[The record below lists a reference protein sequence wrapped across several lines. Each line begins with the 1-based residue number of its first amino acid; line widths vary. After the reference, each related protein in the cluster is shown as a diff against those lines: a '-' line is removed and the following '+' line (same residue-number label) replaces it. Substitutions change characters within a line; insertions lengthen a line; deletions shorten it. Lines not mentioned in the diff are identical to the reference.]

1 MGFWIFM
8 SLMVLL
14 MPVMLIVI
22 GVIYMKKAPSEIN
35 NLSGYRT
42 RRSMKNK
49 ETWDFAH
56 RVYGKASLIIGA
68 VSAPLFFIPMLF
80 FINKDN
86 NAVSVAALV
95 IISIEMIPLF
105 LSFIPVEISLK
116 KNFDENGNK
125 IEVPK
130 NENK

>member
-1 MGFWIFM
+1 M

-22 GVIYMKKAPSEIN
+22 GIIYMKNAPSEIN
-35 NLSGYRT
+35 SLSGYRT

-49 ETWDFAH
+49 ETWEFAH
-56 RVYGKASLIIGA
+56 KIYGKASLIIGA
-68 VSAPLFFIPMLF
+68 ISAPLFFIPMLF
-80 FINKDN
+80 FINKGN
-86 NAVSVAALV
+86 NAISVAALV

-105 LSFIPVEISLK
+105 ISFIPVEASLK

-125 IEVPK
+125 IEASKNK
-130 NENK
+130 NE